1 MEGFG
6 LLQHYLTT
14 ITPAELIAAAGEGAE
29 RGVGAA
35 MRAADVSTAV
45 KQILT
50 YGNKSIV
57 CYIEAAGDPGT
68 DPFAAP
74 GLGEQQLCIGPHL
87 GCRSIWLLD
96 AATQLDLCPDHLD
109 FPGFWAYRCFWTSG
123 ATRTPQTKLDSWPFD
138 LGHLDLDVQI
148 L

>member
-74 GLGEQQLCIGPHL
+74 GLGEQQLCRGGSALLALERSVSSIGPHL

-96 AATQLDLCPDHLD
+96 AATQLDP
-109 FPGFWAYRCFWTSG
+109 
-123 ATRTPQTKLDSWPFD
+123 
-138 LGHLDLDVQI
+138 VQI
-148 L
+148 